1 MTPAERR
8 LALELEADRIKVR
21 LDRLN
26 ASLEGD
32 QDAWLSI
39 QMRMPETVAE
49 VVVDKLLSE
58 ARQQALAL
66 ATIVKALDGTTAT
79 EAPAKPGADPADEMR
94 KKREQKRREA
104 AALAAQA

>member
-1 MTPAERR
+1 VTPAERR
-8 LALELEADRIKVR
+8 AALELEADRIKGR
-21 LDRLN
+21 LDQLH
-26 ASLEGD
+26 ASLAGD

-49 VVVDKLLSE
+49 VVVDKLLGE

-66 ATIVKALDGTTAT
+66 ATIVKALDGTTAS
-79 EAPAKPGADPADEMR
+79 EAPAKPAADPSDEVRQARER
-94 KKREQKRREA
+94 KQREA